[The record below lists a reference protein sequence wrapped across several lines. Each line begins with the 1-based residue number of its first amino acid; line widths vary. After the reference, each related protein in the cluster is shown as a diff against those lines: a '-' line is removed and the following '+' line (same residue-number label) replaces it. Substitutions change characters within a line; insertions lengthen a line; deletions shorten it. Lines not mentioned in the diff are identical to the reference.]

1 METQVFVQTVGV
13 EVELDRRLRRGDV
26 LIIEAR
32 RDVRD
37 GELVVAEGDGGAVV
51 GRYVAAQPEL
61 LVHPLHTQGGP
72 QRVQRQSLR
81 VRGVVIGV
89 RSAL

>member
-1 METQVFVQTVGV
+1 MK
-13 EVELDRRLRRGDV
+13 RLALRFAAIRLESIAECFAAI

>member
-26 LIIEAR
+26 LIVEAR

-51 GRYVAAQPEL
+51 GRYAAAQPEL
-61 LVHPLHTQGGP
+61 LVHPLQTQGGP